1 MISKKFK
8 KIQKNK
14 MKLAFL
20 ISTLVVL
27 VLVVV
32 SGSHDHLNVRLDHIV
47 KEPGKNKNNQ
57 DIVSSG
63 YPVRAFLRFF
73 LRNVFES

>member
-1 MISKKFK
+1 
-8 KIQKNK
+8 

-27 VLVVV
+27 VLVVVVV

-63 YPVRAFLRFF
+63 YPVRAFLRFL